1 MTRRERAPTI
11 ARGLSGAI
19 NSGHAERRR
28 VVVTG
33 VGLVTPLG
41 TGVEK
46 NWSALI
52 EGRSGIGPITR
63 FDAKDFP
70 SRIAGEVRD
79 FRAEDHIEKKEIKK
93 MDLFIQYAMAAADMA
108 IGSSR
113 LTIDDAN
120 APAVGVVIGV
130 GLGGLPTIEEYHSV
144 YLESGLRR
152 ISPFMIPKLIAN
164 MAPGQIAMKYGAKG
178 VNYTPTSACSSGA
191 HAVGEA
197 ARMIRHGYQDVV
209 ICGGAEACI
218 SATGVAGFVAM
229 RALSTR
235 NDEPERASRPFDKGR
250 DGFVMGEGAGV
261 LVLEELESARRRGA
275 TILAEIAGYG
285 TNCDAYH
292 MTQPSPEGVGAAACM
307 RLCLEDGGLTP
318 DAVQYINAHG
328 TSTEFNDANETKA
341 IKSVFGEYAA
351 RLAVS
356 STKSMTGHLLGG
368 AGGIEAV
375 YTVLALVNGVIP
387 PTINYEEPDP
397 ECDLDYVPNVARRA
411 ALEIALSNSYGFG
424 GTNVSLAFRRG
435 DLVA

>member
-1 MTRRERAPTI
+1 MQNGNRQ
-11 ARGLSGAI
+11 
-19 NSGHAERRR
+19 HRR
-28 VVVTG
+28 VAVTG

-41 TGVEK
+41 TGVDK
-46 NWSALI
+46 NWQALV
-52 EGRSGIGPITR
+52 EGRSGVATITR
-63 FDAKDFP
+63 FDPTDFP
-70 SRIAGEVRD
+70 TRIAGEVRD
-79 FRAEDHIEKKEIKK
+79 FRAEDYIEKKEIKK

-108 IGSSR
+108 VSSSG
-113 LTIDDAN
+113 LKIDDAN
-120 APAVGVVIGV
+120 AAGVGVVIGV
-130 GLGGLPTIEEYHSV
+130 GLGGLPTIEEYHGV

-197 ARMIRHGYQDVV
+197 LRMIRHGYQDVV

-218 SATGVAGFVAM
+218 SPTGVGGFIAM

-235 NDEPERASRPFDKGR
+235 NDAPERASRPFEKSR

-261 LVLEELESARRRGA
+261 LVLEELEAARRRGA
-275 TILAEIAGYG
+275 TVLAEVVGYG

-292 MTQPSPEGVGAAACM
+292 MTQPSPEGVGAADCM
-307 RLCLEDGGLTP
+307 RLCLEDGGIQP
-318 DAVQYINAHG
+318 DAVHYINAHG

-341 IKSVFGEYAA
+341 IKRVFGEYAA

-368 AGGIEAV
+368 AGGVEAV
-375 YTVLALVNGVIP
+375 FTVLALENGVIP
-387 PTINYEEPDP
+387 PTINYEEADP
-397 ECDLDYVPNVARRA
+397 ECDLDYVPNVARKA
-411 ALEIALSNSYGFG
+411 PIEVALSNSYGFG
-424 GTNVSLAFRRG
+424 GTNVSLAFRRS
-435 DLVA
+435 DAS

>member
-1 MTRRERAPTI
+1 
-11 ARGLSGAI
+11 LSGAI

-120 APAVGVVIGV
+120 ASAVGVVIGV
-130 GLGGLPTIEEYHSV
+130 GLGGLPTIEEYHGV

-164 MAPGQIAMKYGAKG
+164 MAPGQIAMKHGAKG

-435 DLVA
+435 DLVG

>member
-1 MTRRERAPTI
+1 
-11 ARGLSGAI
+11 
-19 NSGHAERRR
+19 
-28 VVVTG
+28 
-33 VGLVTPLG
+33 
-41 TGVEK
+41 
-46 NWSALI
+46 
-52 EGRSGIGPITR
+52 
-63 FDAKDFP
+63 
-70 SRIAGEVRD
+70 
-79 FRAEDHIEKKEIKK
+79 
-93 MDLFIQYAMAAADMA
+93 
-108 IGSSR
+108 
-113 LTIDDAN
+113 
-120 APAVGVVIGV
+120 
-130 GLGGLPTIEEYHSV
+130 
-144 YLESGLRR
+144 
-152 ISPFMIPKLIAN
+152 MIPKLIAN
-164 MAPGQIAMKYGAKG
+164 IAPGQIAMKYGAKG

-261 LVLEELESARRRGA
+261 LVLEELEGARRRGA
-275 TILAEIAGYG
+275 RILAEVAGYG

-397 ECDLDYVPNVARRA
+397 ECDLDYVPNAARRA

-435 DLVA
+435 ELVA

>member
-1 MTRRERAPTI
+1 MQN
-11 ARGLSGAI
+11 G
-19 NSGHAERRR
+19 NSQRRR
-28 VVVTG
+28 VAVTG

-41 TGVEK
+41 TGVDK
-46 NWSALI
+46 NWQGLV
-52 EGRSGIGPITR
+52 EGRSGVGPITR
-63 FDAKDFP
+63 FDPKDFP
-70 SRIAGEVRD
+70 TRIAGEVRD
-79 FRAEDHIEKKEIKK
+79 FRAEDFIEKKEIKK

-108 IGSSR
+108 VASSG
-113 LTIDDAN
+113 LAIDEAN
-120 APAVGVVIGV
+120 AARVGVVVGV
-130 GLGGLPTIEEYHSV
+130 GLGGLPTIEEYHGV

-197 ARMIRHGYQDVV
+197 TRMIRHGYQDVV
-209 ICGGAEACI
+209 VCGGAEACI
-218 SATGVAGFVAM
+218 SPTGVGGFVAM

-235 NDEPERASRPFDKGR
+235 NDAPQKASRPFDKGR
-250 DGFVMGEGAGV
+250 DGFVMGEGAGI
-261 LVLEELESARRRGA
+261 LVLEELEGAKRRGA
-275 TILAEIAGYG
+275 KILAEVAGYG

-307 RLCLEDGGLTP
+307 RLCLEDGGLSP
-318 DAVQYINAHG
+318 AHVQYINAHG

-368 AGGIEAV
+368 AGGVEAV
-375 YTVLALVNGVIP
+375 FTVLALENGVIP

-397 ECDLDYVPNVARRA
+397 ECDLDYVPNAARKA
-411 ALEIALSNSYGFG
+411 PLDVALSNSYGFG
-424 GTNVSLAFRRG
+424 GTNVSLAFRRT
-435 DLVA
+435 